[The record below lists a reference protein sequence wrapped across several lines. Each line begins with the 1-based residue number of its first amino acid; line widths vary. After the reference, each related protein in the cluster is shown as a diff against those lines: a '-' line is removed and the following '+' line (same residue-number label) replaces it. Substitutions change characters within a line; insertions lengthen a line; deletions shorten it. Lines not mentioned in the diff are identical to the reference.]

1 LKEGIP
7 ETPLELTI
15 ALLFY
20 NPGKE
25 GHQRLDK
32 PIFWMVPSHIQRIAG
47 THLHNLKKVP
57 QEPTLKV
64 SSKNRPKKCGTN
76 ANNKH

>member
-1 LKEGIP
+1 LKEEIP
-7 ETPLELTI
+7 ESLLELTI

-20 NPGKE
+20 IHGKE

-32 PIFWMVPSHIQRIAG
+32 PVFWTGPSHIQRIAG

-57 QEPTLKV
+57 QEPT
-64 SSKNRPKKCGTN
+64 
-76 ANNKH
+76 

>member
-7 ETPLELTI
+7 ESLLELTI

-20 NPGKE
+20 NHGKE

-32 PIFWMVPSHIQRIAG
+32 LVFWMGPSHIQRIAG
-47 THLHNLKKVP
+47 THLHNLKKAP
-57 QEPTLKV
+57 YKPT
-64 SSKNRPKKCGTN
+64 
-76 ANNKH
+76 